1 MKKLIVFSFLFASLA
16 TFAQRAPQTE
26 MSLKGA
32 TATAKSN
39 VDLKKVENNVTE
51 LASVIELT
59 EQQKESFRELFTTKY
74 RMLNDATGASEER
87 KTIIYQSI
95 ARKIEASIPADQ
107 FEKLKANKEVFHNI
121 TH

>member
-1 MKKLIVFSFLFASLA
+1 MKKLIVFSLLFISVA
-16 TFAQRAPQTE
+16 TFAQRAPQAQ
-26 MSLKGA
+26 MSLNGA
-32 TATAKSN
+32 TATAKSGI
-39 VDLKKVENNVTE
+39 DLKKVESNVSE

-59 EQQKESFRELFTTKY
+59 EQQKEMFRELFTTKL

-87 KTIIYQSI
+87 KTIIYQTI
-95 ARKIEASIPADQ
+95 ARKIEASLPADQ